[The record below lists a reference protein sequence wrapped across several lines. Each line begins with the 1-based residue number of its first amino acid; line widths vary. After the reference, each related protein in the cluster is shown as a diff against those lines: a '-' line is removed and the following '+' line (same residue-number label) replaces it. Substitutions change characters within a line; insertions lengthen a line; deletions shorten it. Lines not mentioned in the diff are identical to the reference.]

1 METKLLNKLRTIQYL
16 AETCSPVIYDEAV
29 EAVAMLEEIIEANQ
43 FTSDLINDIRKA
55 GREAAI
61 NCIFEKTKN

>member
-16 AETCSPVIYDEAV
+16 AETCNLVIYDEAV

-43 FTSDLINDIRKA
+43 FTSDLILRDSVA
-55 GREAAI
+55 DGP
-61 NCIFEKTKN
+61 FYSPDKNRA